1 MRLVGRA
8 AVAMSF
14 AALAACQ
21 SAPPTGAPL
30 ALQPTPQP
38 SPPASK
44 AAAQAAAVPA
54 GTAKLAASAQATGSV
69 QCAMVIAGP
78 PPKPAKGADFGGAV
92 AKDLGKNV
100 SRNIL
105 SGIAGQVAGPLGG
118 AVAGG
123 LAMHAIRPERDLKG
137 AWTATDG
144 APTCGCTVDVSAG
157 INLQGRTADK
167 GKLSAGGCSS
177 PLLATAVRWTLGHS
191 FTGYDAPLDLFAA
204 NGAKV
209 ASLKRDGMDYFS
221 GALADGTPV
230 TLWRK

>member
-1 MRLVGRA
+1 MRLVGRT
-8 AVAMSF
+8 AVALSL

-21 SAPPTGAPL
+21 SASPTGAPL

-38 SPPASK
+38 APPASK
-44 AAAQAAAVPA
+44 AAAQAATAPV
-54 GTAKLAASAQATGSV
+54 GSAKLAAGAPTAAPAQCTT
-69 QCAMVIAGP
+69 VIAGP

-100 SRNIL
+100 SRNLL

-123 LAMHAIRPERDLKG
+123 LALHAIRPERDLKG
-137 AWTATDG
+137 VWTATDG
-144 APTCGCTVDVSAG
+144 VPTCGCAVDISAG
-157 INLQGRTADK
+157 ISLQGKTADK
-167 GKLSAGGCSS
+167 GKLSATGCSG
-177 PLLATAVRWTLGHS
+177 PLLAGAVRWTLGHS

-209 ASLKRDGMDYFS
+209 ATLKRDGMDYFS

-230 TLWRK
+230 TLWRQ